1 VKRTCYAQASQ
12 IRQVNLVLFSHLCVS
27 LFDNYGAA
35 YLLISLYLVDP
46 PQDG

>member
-27 LFDNYGAA
+27 LFDIMEQLI
-35 YLLISLYLVDP
+35 YLYHCIL
-46 PQDG
+46 